1 MPTVDENIE
10 VSITPKKPVIVA
22 TPLKDGEAAPIL
34 DEEKYNTILGMLK
47 SGDEGNHKI
56 AQLILNTCDIEKS
69 IYWIWRLTKVAGHW
83 NMVNLRTKASRA
95 FRDKSELFNISNKS
109 HLAFAEWL
117 IKKDWMTPENFQR
130 LEDEVLNTLAKQHRN
145 KFYDVTISI
154 RDKYKHLPL
163 TKTPIPIGHEETTG

>member
-34 DEEKYNTILGMLK
+34 DQEKHDTLLGMLK

-69 IYWIWRLTKVAGHW
+69 IYWIWRITKTAGHW

-109 HLAFAEWL
+109 HLVFAEWL
-117 IKKDWMTPENFQR
+117 IVKDWMTSEIYQK
-130 LEDEVLNTLAKQHRN
+130 LEDEILNTLSRQQKNR
-145 KFYDVTISI
+145 FYDVTIRI
-154 RDKYKHLPL
+154 RDKYKDLAF
-163 TKTPIPIGHEETTG
+163 TKTPIQIGHE

>member
-34 DEEKYNTILGMLK
+34 DEEKYNTLIGMLK

-69 IYWIWRLTKVAGHW
+69 IYWIWKITKTAGHW

-95 FRDKSELFNISNKS
+95 FRDKSHLFNISNKTDLS
-109 HLAFAEWL
+109 FAEWL
-117 IKKDWMTPENFQR
+117 VTQDWMTSEIYQK
-130 LEDEVLNTLAKQHRN
+130 LEEKILATVNHQVRNT
-145 KFYDVTISI
+145 FYKVDIQI
-154 RDKYKHLPL
+154 KDMYEHLPL
-163 TKTPIPIGHEETTG
+163 TKTTIKNYEETTG

>member
-1 MPTVDENIE
+1 MEEVIE
-10 VSITPKKPVIVA
+10 KYVPVVA

-34 DEEKYNTILGMLK
+34 DEEKFNTLLGMLK

-56 AQLILNTCDIEKS
+56 AQLILNTCDIQKS
-69 IYWIWRLTKVAGHW
+69 IYWIWRLIKTAGHW

-109 HLAFAEWL
+109 HLSFAEWL
-117 IKKDWMTPENFQR
+117 TYKDWMTPENYQK
-130 LEDEVLNTLAKQHRN
+130 LEDEILNTLARQHTN

-154 RDKYKHLPL
+154 RDKYKHLPF
-163 TKTPIPIGHEETTG
+163 TKTPIQIGHEETTG